1 MQKYDTHTE
10 MKKRTILLNVIW
22 AMMCSA
28 MLLMSCGSKPA
39 DEEQAQKSEKQ
50 IKADEE
56 QAHKNER
63 LIKAIARYVT
73 CPTDSVELMLA
84 SADSICQL
92 VDTCSIEILG
102 LGNEEINS
110 RFDSLYHKEI
120 PTILKL
126 YGTYDVVTSNE
137 TNEANAAFAWH
148 EVANALIADYAGKEE
163 IDTTD
168 VENMFMV
175 VDDLLLPYFAGS
187 QADMNVS
194 AWREIMMYDYWLI
207 DEYIRLYESCNDP
220 SMLKS
225 IHGSYMHLMET
236 YNNRSAQ
243 IDEYYTDLPRELASM
258 LAEMMDER
266 RIMIRNIHAQYRE
279 GKLTKEEVKAE
290 LDKRPEDVEWD
301 IYDY

>member
-1 MQKYDTHTE
+1 
-10 MKKRTILLNVIW
+10 MKKRIILLNVLCS
-22 AMMCSA
+22 MMCSA
-28 MLLMSCGSKPA
+28 VFLVSCVSKSA
-39 DEEQAQKSEKQ
+39 DV
-50 IKADEE
+50 E

-63 LIKAIARYVT
+63 LVKAIARYVT
-73 CPTDSVELMLA
+73 CPTDSVELLLD

-102 LGNEEINS
+102 LGNEDVNS

-137 TNEANAAFAWH
+137 TSEANATFAWH
-148 EVANALIADYAGKEE
+148 EIANALIAEYAGKEK

-168 VENMFMV
+168 VEKMFMV
-175 VDDLLLPYFAGS
+175 VNELLFPYYAGI
-187 QADMNVS
+187 QADMNTAS
-194 AWREIMMYDYWLI
+194 WRSIMMYDYWLI

-220 SMLKS
+220 SMLKA
-225 IHGSYMHLMET
+225 IQGSYMHLLET
-236 YNNRSAQ
+236 YNNRTAQ
-243 IDEYYTDLPRELASM
+243 VDEYWTDLPRELGSM

-266 RIMIRNIHAQYRE
+266 RIMIRNLHAQYKQ
-279 GKLTKEEVKAE
+279 GKLTRQEVKAE
-290 LDKRPEDVEWD
+290 LDKRQEDVEWD